1 MTVTL
6 EQFRKMIPTNKQPE
20 VWHAIAVDMF
30 KKYDI
35 VTINRIAGFMA
46 QAAHESSDFKVLVE
60 NLNYSESGLLKTFGR
75 YFTKETA
82 KQYARKPEMIANHVY
97 ADANR
102 TNKLGNTQEG
112 DGWRF
117 RGRGIFQLTGRW
129 NYEKFGKSI
138 GMTAEE
144 TADYM
149 ETSKGAFESAL
160 WYWKTN
166 NLNRFADKD
175 DIRGMSRAVNGG
187 DNGLADRISKYSRN
201 KTALEGY
208 SVAAPVTA
216 FPTAVNDQITDS
228 VTQAS
233 TSSKTL
239 QRGDRGDDVRAVQK
253 ALKIASDGVFGVTTE
268 AAVRSW
274 QRINRYTVT
283 GKLDENQIK
292 KLIGA

>member
-1 MTVTL
+1 MSVTL
-6 EQFRKMIPTNKQPE
+6 EQFVKMIPTNKQPE
-20 VWHAIAVDMF
+20 VWYVIAVDLF
-30 KKYDI
+30 NKYDI

-60 NLNYSESGLLKTFGR
+60 NLNYSESGLLKTFGK

-82 KQYARKPEMIANHVY
+82 KQYVRKPEMIANHVY
-97 ADANR
+97 NDANR

-129 NYEKFGKSI
+129 NYEKFGKTI

-144 TADYM
+144 AADYI
-149 ETSKGAFESAL
+149 ETNKGAFESAL
-160 WYWKTN
+160 WFWKTS

-175 DIRGMSRAVNGG
+175 DIHGMSRAVNGG
-187 DNGLADRISKYSRN
+187 DNGLADRINKYSKN
-201 KTALEGY
+201 KTALAGY
-208 SVAAPVTA
+208 SAATPAAA
-216 FPTAVNDQITDS
+216 FPIAVNDQITDS
-228 VTQAS
+228 VTQTS
-233 TSSKTL
+233 VSSKVL
-239 QRGDRGDDVRAVQK
+239 QRGSRGEDVKAVQK
-253 ALKIASDGVFGVTTE
+253 ALKIPADGVFGITTE

-292 KLIGA
+292 KLMGA